1 VGQSEDR
8 RRSVKGVVLAVA
20 LWAVPLGAAG
30 QTGKPPAEAEAHQQ
44 TITVKPAAN
53 GCAVALSTKVGKAL
67 GTPEGLNSATQGE
80 KGREPIGSIIACQ
93 CGTTVE
99 SKECVHGGSCTCGPG
114 ETPAVVCN

>member
-1 VGQSEDR
+1 M
-8 RRSVKGVVLAVA
+8 RSVRGLVIAVA

-30 QTGKPPAEAEAHQQ
+30 QTEKPPAEAEAHQQ

-67 GTPEGLNSATQGE
+67 GTPEGLASSTQGE
-80 KGREPIGSIIACQ
+80 TGHEPRGSIIACQ
-93 CGTTVE
+93 CGLKVE
-99 SKECVHGGSCTCGPG
+99 SKECAQGGSCTCGPG